1 MAIVK
6 KTIQDLKPNKRYLV
20 KVEAFDNNLGTVAAE
35 NSIIIETPS
44 DTSVPGSIDITNFK
58 LYNNSKSLMFKFD
71 APNDEDLKGYEYQ
84 VYSQNNLS
92 STYLIQSRRKH
103 K

>member
-1 MAIVK
+1 MTIIK
-6 KTIQDLKPNKRYLV
+6 KTIQDLKPNKRYLI

-44 DTSVPGSIDITNFK
+44 DTSVPGSIEISNFK
-58 LYNNSKSLMFKFD
+58 LYNNSKSLMFKFSG
-71 APNDEDLKGYEYQ
+71 PNDEDLKGYEYQ

-92 STYLIQSRRKH
+92 ETYLIQSRRKY